1 VLTRYGSVDEH
12 DAELGLT
19 VGALRRRIEDFLARG

>member
-12 DAELGLT
+12 DAELGLSAT
-19 VGALRRRIEDFLARG
+19 GIRRRIEDFLAEG